1 MVPRP
6 LVFSGGK
13 TWSVPALC
21 LFNWGVVVCVCWGGG
36 GKGRWGRVGGN
47 TEFIFISCEGRLKY
61 YSVVRTLRFRRT
73 AAHTLTHTHT
83 RTHARTHAHTHAY
96 NTPLSGLH
104 LGVFSKPFVLKW
116 TQSVIVQPFQN
127 INKDGASNHA
137 GIQVERNAFMFVQFL
152 NIPLI

>member
-1 MVPRP
+1 M
-6 LVFSGGK
+6 L
-13 TWSVPALC
+13 
-21 LFNWGVVVCVCWGGG
+21 GGG
-36 GKGRWGRVGGN
+36 EGRWGMVGGN

-73 AAHTLTHTHT
+73 AAHTLTHTHA
-83 RTHARTHAHTHAY
+83 RTHARTHAHTHARAY

-127 INKDGASNHA
+127 INKDGDSNHA